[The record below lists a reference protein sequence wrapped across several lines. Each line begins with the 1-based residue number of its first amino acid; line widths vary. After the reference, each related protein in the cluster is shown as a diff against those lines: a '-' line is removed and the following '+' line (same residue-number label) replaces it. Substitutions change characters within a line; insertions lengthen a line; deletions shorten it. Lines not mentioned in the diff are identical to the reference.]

1 MQREPDQSGI
11 YLLNW
16 RFLVINKTT
25 QTLITVFICVCFHFI
40 NQTSRQISYKYIYC
54 FSHHRVNANAWQC
67 KKHSLCWCNLTDD
80 LPSVVLVRYVSTGY
94 IYKKYSFIRD
104 CISLLKHTVATTP
117 KKFDTVW
124 NKNRMQLF
132 SNLINS
138 HFTISWKIWAHFQFN
153 GCSMCQKSRDS
164 SNKRLI
170 LIRLTVFR
178 PVEPILENTT
188 STNCGTVSE

>member
-25 QTLITVFICVCFHFI
+25 QTLITVFVICVCFHFI

-67 KKHSLCWCNLTDD
+67 KKHSLCWCNLTGD

-94 IYKKYSFIRD
+94 IYRKYSFIRD

-117 KKFDTVW
+117 KSLTLCEIKTECNYFP
-124 NKNRMQLF
+124 
-132 SNLINS
+132 
-138 HFTISWKIWAHFQFN
+138 IS
-153 GCSMCQKSRDS
+153 
-164 SNKRLI
+164 
-170 LIRLTVFR
+170 
-178 PVEPILENTT
+178 
-188 STNCGTVSE
+188 